1 MLELSLPELDL
12 LMNKVTAGDQTPETH
27 ALAERI
33 RHAQDNYMYR
43 RESARRV
50 AEAHANFNQMVHG

>member
-12 LMNKVTAGDQTPETH
+12 LMNKVTAGDQTPETF

-33 RHAQDNYMYR
+33 RQAQDNHMYR
-43 RESARRV
+43 RESAQRV
-50 AEAHANFNQMVHG
+50 AEARADFNKMVHG